1 MWACVLHGSKML
13 FCPNVQGG
21 PVLISQPTFKNFALS
36 VHYYNFNTSIPSVF
50 DNYFTYSKKWD
61 CPLFCGE
68 WGIDSA
74 IPGESEIK
82 IPLVAATAL
91 SYHEYFDR
99 TWMSWAQW
107 AWTAHFS
114 NQVCTF

>member
-1 MWACVLHGSKML
+1 MSK
-13 FCPNVQGG
+13 
-21 PVLISQPTFKNFALS
+21 PTYDNFALS
-36 VHYYNFNTSIPSVF
+36 VHYYNFNSSIPAVF
-50 DNYFTYSKKWD
+50 DNYFTYSTKWN

-74 IPGESEIK
+74 ISGESQIK

-91 SYHEYFDR
+91 SYQTYFDKM
-99 TWMSWAQW
+99 WMSWAQW

-114 NQVCTF
+114 NQVGHHLTLHQP